1 MDLLMKN
8 NSAAIEKQNVI
19 REAPPKVSEGKRI
32 ARVMFSRWIVVLGTV
47 MVVVFIFIAI
57 FGTFLAP
64 RDPYEQDLANTL
76 AAPNSAY
83 ILGTDALGRDEFS
96 RVIFGARISLMVG
109 IVAVS
114 IAGVIGMVLG
124 LLAGYLGGWV
134 NTVIMRFI
142 DALMA
147 LPPLVLMLA
156 ICSIL
161 GGGLFNVMLSIGIGM
176 MPTYCR
182 LMCGQVLT
190 IKESDYVT
198 AANVSGAS
206 DMRVMFRHLLPN
218 AFAPLLVLITLN
230 IGTAIMMEAM
240 LSFLGMGILPPE
252 AAWGSMVNDGYRYLI
267 TNPILSI
274 APGVAIMV
282 VILGFNLVG
291 DGLRDALDPRLR
303 GTL

>member
-1 MDLLMKN
+1 MKKISKTN
-8 NSAAIEKQNVI
+8 EKQTGI

-32 ARVMFSRWIVVLGTV
+32 TRVMFSRWIVVAGA
-47 MVVVFIFIAI
+47 VVVFAFIFIAI
-57 FGTFLAP
+57 FGPLIAP

-76 AAPNSAY
+76 KVPTGEFVM
-83 ILGTDALGRDEFS
+83 GTDALGRDEFS
-96 RVIFGARISLMVG
+96 RVIYGARISLMVG

-161 GGGLFNVMLSIGIGM
+161 GGGLLNVMISIGIGM

-206 DMRVMFRHLLPN
+206 DFRVMFRHLLPN
-218 AFAPLLVLITLN
+218 SFPPLLVLITLN

-267 TNPILSI
+267 TNPVLSI
-274 APGVAIMV
+274 APGVAIMI

-303 GTL
+303 GTI

>member
-1 MDLLMKN
+1 MN
-8 NSAAIEKQNVI
+8 NKTEATIKQGEI
-19 REAPPKVSEGKRI
+19 REAPPKVNEGKRI
-32 ARVMFSRWIVVLGTV
+32 ARVMFSRWVVVLGAI
-47 MVVVFIFIAI
+47 VVFAFIFIAI
-57 FGTFLAP
+57 FGPLLAP
-64 RDPYEQDLANTL
+64 QDPYEQDLSNTL
-76 AAPNSAY
+76 QAPSQGH
-83 ILGTDALGRDEFS
+83 LMGTDALGRDEYS
-96 RVIFGARISLMVG
+96 RVIFGARVSLMVG
-109 IVAVS
+109 IIAVS

-124 LLAGYLGGWV
+124 LVAGYMGGWA
-134 NTVIMRFI
+134 NTIIMRLI

-161 GGGLFNVMLSIGIGM
+161 GGGLLNVMLSIGIGM

-190 IKESDYVT
+190 IKESDFVT

-206 DMRVMFRHLLPN
+206 DFRVMFRHLLPN
-218 AFAPLLVLITLN
+218 AFPPLLVLITLN

-274 APGVAIMV
+274 APGIAIMV

-303 GTL
+303 GTI